1 MIKRIRYNQEYNG
14 QTYLGYGKNQ
24 KNDLKLSYSKP
35 ENNLTR
41 AFMGE
46 MRGVLKSPLG
56 AVTFK
61 CKILG
66 STISI

>member
-1 MIKRIRYNQEYNG
+1 MIIRTRYNQEYNG

-24 KNDLKLSYSKP
+24 KNDLNLSYSKQ

-46 MRGVLKSPLG
+46 MRGVLISPLG
-56 AVTFK
+56 AVT
-61 CKILG
+61 
-66 STISI
+66 